1 MNHATAATA
10 LKAESPLATA
20 RPWPAWLL
28 GTLVLGSLLLVAGWR
43 LSGAAITEPTAPV
56 QWQRSLNFED
66 RPNGDIAVLDA
77 GTRQQIASFQG
88 EQGFVRGTL
97 RALARERK
105 RRELGPEQA
114 FELIGHVDG
123 RLTLRDPATG
133 AQIALESFGP
143 TNAAIF
149 ARLQSA
155 SPVNAT
161 SASHATGVKS

>member
-1 MNHATAATA
+1 MNHATASTA
-10 LKAESPLATA
+10 LRVESPLATA

-28 GTLVLGSLLLVAGWR
+28 GGLVVGTLLLAAGWR
-43 LSGAAITEPTAPV
+43 LTGAAITEPAAAV
-56 QWQRSLNFED
+56 MWQRSLNFED

-77 GTRQQIASFQG
+77 STRQQIASYQG
-88 EQGFVRGTL
+88 EQGFLRGTL

-149 ARLQSA
+149 APLQSA
-155 SPVNAT
+155 TPVNAM
-161 SASHATGVKS
+161 SATGAKS

>member
-1 MNHATAATA
+1 MTSSTTIKAA
-10 LKAESPLATA
+10 SPLATA

-28 GTLVLGSLLLVAGWR
+28 GLLVSGILLGTAALR
-43 LSGAAITEPTAPV
+43 LSGANITEAPAAV

-77 GTRQQIASFQG
+77 VTHQLVASFQG

-105 RRELGPEQA
+105 QRGITAEPP
-114 FELIGHVDG
+114 FELSGHVDG
-123 RLTLRDPATG
+123 RLTLRDPSTG

-143 TNAAIF
+143 TNAALF
-149 ARLQSA
+149 ARLRQA
-155 SPVNAT
+155 APLPGDKT
-161 SASHATGVKS
+161 

>member
-1 MNHATAATA
+1 MSHSTA

-28 GTLVLGSLLLVAGWR
+28 GLLVAGTLLGTAALR
-43 LSGAAITEPTAPV
+43 LSGASITEPPAAV

-77 GTRQQIASFQG
+77 ATHQVIASFQG

-105 RRELGPEQA
+105 RSGINAEPPFDLS
-114 FELIGHVDG
+114 GHVDG

-143 TNAAIF
+143 TNATLF
-149 ARLQSA
+149 ARLR
-155 SPVNAT
+155 
-161 SASHATGVKS
+161 HATPIASGDQP

>member
-1 MNHATAATA
+1 MNHSSA

-28 GTLVLGSLLLVAGWR
+28 SALVLGSLLLVAGWR
-43 LSGAAITEPTAPV
+43 LSGAPITEPAAPV
-56 QWQRSLNFED
+56 LWQRSLLFED
-66 RPNGDIAVLDA
+66 RPNGDIAVMDA
-77 GTRQQIASFQG
+77 ATRQQIASFQG

-97 RALARERK
+97 RALARERM
-105 RRELGPEQA
+105 RRDLGPEPA

-143 TNAAIF
+143 TNAALF

-155 SPVNAT
+155 TPVNAMN
-161 SASHATGVKS
+161 ATGVKS